1 MKRIAVIAV
10 LLAVLLSLLTSC
22 EGSREEKGTISRS
35 SVGEYWDALLG
46 GEHKVEKIDVSLRL
60 DTSDFNVASRDG
72 KTVDKLIAF
81 LKEVDLQIEKEI
93 NDPFGGYTDIYNY
106 NQGSIFLYMDTGEE
120 DATVK
125 TVEDENGTYEIKYN
139 YIIHIEFT
147 YSEYHIYV
155 LDSYSKVKTSAFF
168 KCEKATSEHCKAIKE
183 IFE

>member
-1 MKRIAVIAV
+1 MKRIVIIAV

-22 EGSREEKGTISRS
+22 EKETPISGSA
-35 SVGEYWDALLG
+35 VGEYWNALLG

-60 DTSDFNVASRDG
+60 DTSDLNAASRDG
-72 KTVDKLIAF
+72 KNVDKLIAF
-81 LKEVDLQIEKEI
+81 LKNVDPQIEKEI
-93 NDPFGGYTDIYNY
+93 NNPFGGYTDIYNY
-106 NQGSIFLYMDTGEE
+106 NQGSIYLYMNTGEE

-139 YIIHIEFT
+139 YIIHIEFI
-147 YSEYHIYV
+147 YSECHIYI
-155 LDSYSKVKTSAFF
+155 LDSNSKVRVSAFF